1 VSGLYEFQDF
11 DLQNIQYYRVKII
24 AHSNVQFSAAKLIQ
38 LKPNSTSFYILPTAA
53 GGFIQIKSNYSIL
66 ANSPLFCKVFD
77 SAGRELLRFNAG
89 LDEDIDISALIP
101 GIYYLNIWSNNRE
114 FIHKFVKN

>member
-1 VSGLYEFQDF
+1 M
-11 DLQNIQYYRVKII
+11 
-24 AHSNVQFSAAKLIQ
+24 
-38 LKPNSTSFYILPTAA
+38 
-53 GGFIQIKSNYSIL
+53 
-66 ANSPLFCKVFD
+66 
-77 SAGRELLRFNAG
+77 RFNAG